1 MAKKLD
7 IRYQILDVRKSFKPW
22 LENRIIRIRN
32 LSQHQAARAA
42 YKYAGLAGVVA
53 ILTASLVSSFL
64 PKDEFQLLKQRLIR
78 NPADFET
85 NLQMAEKFLENN
97 QLEEAE
103 RILLLAEKISSFQFR
118 AAGIASGDA
127 RPVSSSEKRVL
138 GEQANTKFNE
148 LWQQKRYSDP
158 KDIRRLISAWEKIV
172 EEKPNYRD
180 GYLQLAILHYKLYEN
195 DKAKEYL
202 NKALDLDP
210 NYEPARELKKI
221 LNY

>member
-1 MAKKLD
+1 MAQKLD
-7 IRYQILDVRKSFKPW
+7 IRYQVLDTRKRFKPW
-22 LENRIIRIRN
+22 FENKIQKIRN

-53 ILTASLVSSFL
+53 ILTATLVSFFL
-64 PKDEFQLLKQRLIR
+64 PKDEFQLLKERLIR
-78 NPADFET
+78 NPNNFEA

-103 RILLLAEKISSFQFR
+103 KVLRLAQQHLRGGGAPPS
-118 AAGIASGDA
+118 AGRHLGGEMI
-127 RPVSSSEKRVL
+127 L
-138 GEQANTKFNE
+138 GEQANTKLNE
-148 LWQQKRYSDP
+148 LWQQKYYSDP
-158 KDIRRLISAWEKIV
+158 EDIRRLIAAWEKII

-195 DKAKEYL
+195 EKAKEYL
-202 NKALDLDP
+202 QKALDLDP
-210 NYEPARELKKI
+210 NYEPTRELERI

>member
-7 IRYQILDVRKSFKPW
+7 IRYQILDVRKRFNPW
-22 LENRIIRIRN
+22 FENKIQKIRN

-53 ILTASLVSSFL
+53 ILTASLVSFFL
-64 PKDEFQLLKQRLIR
+64 PKDEFQLLKEKLIR
-78 NPADFET
+78 NPNDFEA

-103 RILLLAEKISSFQFR
+103 KVLRLAQQHLRGGGAPPS
-118 AAGIASGDA
+118 AGRHLGGEMI
-127 RPVSSSEKRVL
+127 L
-138 GEQANTKFNE
+138 GEQANTKLNE
-148 LWQQKRYSDP
+148 LWQQKYYSDP
-158 KDIRRLISAWEKIV
+158 EDIRRLIAAWEKII

-195 DKAKEYL
+195 EKAKEYL
-202 NKALDLDP
+202 QKTLDLDP
-210 NYEPARELKKI
+210 NYEPARELEEI
-221 LNY
+221 LGD

>member
-7 IRYQILDVRKSFKPW
+7 IRYQILDTRKRFNPW
-22 LENRIIRIRN
+22 FENKIQKIRSLGEHR
-32 LSQHQAARAA
+32 AARAA

-53 ILTASLVSSFL
+53 ILTASLVSFFL
-64 PKDEFQLLKQRLIR
+64 PKDEFQLLKEKLIR
-78 NPADFET
+78 NPNDFGAH
-85 NLQMAEKFLENN
+85 LQLAENFLENN

-103 RILLLAEKISSFQFR
+103 RTLL
-118 AAGIASGDA
+118 IADSLQNLVD
-127 RPVSSSEKRVL
+127 RELTEENTRDVL
-138 GEQANTKFNE
+138 GETSLLKPESWLLKTKQ

-158 KDIRRLISAWEKIV
+158 EDIRRLIAAWEKIV

-180 GYLQLAILHYKLYEN
+180 GYLQLAILHYKLYKN

-210 NYEPARELKKI
+210 NYEPARELEEI
-221 LNY
+221 IR

>member
-1 MAKKLD
+1 MAKISKQSERVKEQESKKG
-7 IRYQILDVRKSFKPW
+7 IKPW
-22 LENRIIRIRN
+22 LENKIIRIRN
-32 LSQHQAARAA
+32 LGKSRAARAA
-42 YKYAGLAGVVA
+42 RKYAGLAGVVV
-53 ILTASLVSSFL
+53 ILTASLVSFFL
-64 PKDEFQLLKQRLIR
+64 PKNEFQLLKEKLIR
-78 NPADFET
+78 NPNDFGAH
-85 NLQMAEKFLENN
+85 LQLAENFLENN

-103 RILLLAEKISSFQFR
+103 RSLRLARQHLGGEMI
-118 AAGIASGDA
+118 
-127 RPVSSSEKRVL
+127 L
-138 GEQANTKFNE
+138 GEQVNTKLNE

-210 NYEPARELKKI
+210 NYEPARELEEI
-221 LNY
+221 IR

>member
-1 MAKKLD
+1 MAQKLD
-7 IRYQILDVRKSFKPW
+7 IRYQVLDTRKRFKPW
-22 LENRIIRIRN
+22 FENKIQKIRN

-53 ILTASLVSSFL
+53 ILTATLVSFFL
-64 PKDEFQLLKQRLIR
+64 PKDEFQLLKERLIR
-78 NPADFET
+78 NPNNFEA
-85 NLQMAEKFLENN
+85 NLQMAENFLENN

-103 RILLLAEKISSFQFR
+103 RSLRLAQQHLRGGGAPRNFGGRHLGGKMI
-118 AAGIASGDA
+118 
-127 RPVSSSEKRVL
+127 L
-138 GEQANTKFNE
+138 GEQAETKLDE
-148 LWQQKRYSDP
+148 LWQKKQYSDP
-158 KDIRRLISAWEKIV
+158 EDIRKLISAWEKIV

-180 GYLQLAILHYKLYEN
+180 GYLQLAILYYKLYEN

-210 NYEPARELKKI
+210 NYEPAKELKKI

>member
-1 MAKKLD
+1 MAQKLD
-7 IRYQILDVRKSFKPW
+7 IRYQVLDTRKRFKPW
-22 LENRIIRIRN
+22 FENKIQKIRN

-53 ILTASLVSSFL
+53 ILTATLVSSFL

-78 NPADFET
+78 NPNDFEA
-85 NLQMAEKFLENN
+85 NLLMAEKFLENN
-97 QLEEAE
+97 QFEEAE
-103 RILLLAEKISSFQFR
+103 KELLIAENIQQTTDNK
-118 AAGIASGDA
+118 
-127 RPVSSSEKRVL
+127 EKVL
-138 GEQANTKFNE
+138 GLTSKLGE

-195 DKAKEYL
+195 EKAKEYL
-202 NKALDLDP
+202 QKTLDLDP
-210 NYEPARELKKI
+210 NYEPARELEEI
-221 LNY
+221 LGD

>member
-1 MAKKLD
+1 MAKVKKDIKKL
-7 IRYQILDVRKSFKPW
+7 RYLEIKGKINPW
-22 LENRIIRIRN
+22 LENQIKRIR
-32 LSQHQAARAA
+32 SFSKPKATRATRAA
-42 YKYAGLAGVVA
+42 KKYLSLMVVA
-53 ILTASLVSSFL
+53 AFLTATLVSSFL

-78 NPADFET
+78 NPNDFET
-85 NLQMAEKFLENN
+85 HLELAERFLENN

-103 RILLLAEKISSFQFR
+103 RALQIVDSFQ
-118 AAGIASGDA
+118 ASV
-127 RPVSSSEKRVL
+127 VSEQVL
-138 GEQANTKFNE
+138 GKTSSLETENWLLKTKR
-148 LWQQKRYSDP
+148 LWQQKHYSDP

-180 GYLQLAILHYKLYEN
+180 GYLQLAYLHYKLYEN

-210 NYEPARELKKI
+210 NYEPARELERI

>member
-1 MAKKLD
+1 MAQIKKE
-7 IRYQILDVRKSFKPW
+7 IKSKVKPW

-53 ILTASLVSSFL
+53 ILTASLVSFFL

-103 RILLLAEKISSFQFR
+103 RVLLLAQNNLQFT
-118 AAGIASGDA
+118 IYNLQ
-127 RPVSSSEKRVL
+127 SEKTVL
-138 GEQANTKFNE
+138 GEQTNEKLKE
-148 LWQQKRYSDP
+148 LWQKKQYSNP
-158 KDIRRLISAWEKIV
+158 EDIKQLISAWEKIV
-172 EEKPNYRD
+172 AEKPNYRD
-180 GYLQLAILHYKLYEN
+180 GYLQLAVLHYKIYEN
-195 DKAKEYL
+195 TKAKEYL
-202 NKALDLDP
+202 QKALELDP
-210 NYEPARELKKI
+210 NYEPAKELQKI
-221 LNY
+221 LGD

>member
-7 IRYQILDVRKSFKPW
+7 IRYQILDVRKRFNPW
-22 LENRIIRIRN
+22 FENKIQKIRN

-53 ILTASLVSSFL
+53 ILTASLVSFFL
-64 PKDEFQLLKQRLIR
+64 PKDEFQLLKQKLIR
-78 NPADFET
+78 NPNDFET

-103 RILLLAEKISSFQFR
+103 KVLRLAQQHLRGGGAPPS
-118 AAGIASGDA
+118 AGRHLGGEMI
-127 RPVSSSEKRVL
+127 L
-138 GEQANTKFNE
+138 GEQANTKLNE
-148 LWQQKRYSDP
+148 LWQQKYYSDP
-158 KDIRRLISAWEKIV
+158 EDIRRLIAAWEKII

-195 DKAKEYL
+195 EKAKEYL
-202 NKALDLDP
+202 QKTLDLDP
-210 NYEPARELKKI
+210 NYEPARELEEI
-221 LNY
+221 LGD

>member
-1 MAKKLD
+1 MAQKLD
-7 IRYQILDVRKSFKPW
+7 IRYQVLDTRKRFKPW
-22 LENRIIRIRN
+22 FENKIQKIRN

-42 YKYAGLAGVVA
+42 HKYAGLAGVVA
-53 ILTASLVSSFL
+53 ILTASLVSFFL

-78 NPADFET
+78 NPADFEA

-97 QLEEAE
+97 QFEEAE
-103 RILLLAEKISSFQFR
+103 KALLLAQKVSSFQFR

-138 GEQANTKFNE
+138 GEQAETKLDK
-148 LWQQKRYSDP
+148 LWQKKQYSDP
-158 KDIRRLISAWEKIV
+158 EDIKKLISAWEKIV

-210 NYEPARELKKI
+210 NYEPAKELEFIIKP
-221 LNY
+221 